1 MFLKIIGERG
11 LDAFVLMIRGNINLL
26 IVLFCKVDLMLKKI

>member
-11 LDAFVLMIRGNINLL
+11 LDAFVLMICGNINLL